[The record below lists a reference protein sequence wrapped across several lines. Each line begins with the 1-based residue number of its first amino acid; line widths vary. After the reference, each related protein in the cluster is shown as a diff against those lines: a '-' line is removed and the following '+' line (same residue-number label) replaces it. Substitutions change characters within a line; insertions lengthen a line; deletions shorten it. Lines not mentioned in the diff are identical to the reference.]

1 MRRVRVWDLWRFE
14 SIVAVK
20 PRKRLRWS
28 TNVPEKNWC
37 PTQLSPKSRQ
47 KKGFSFK
54 EEEKESDWGKVREV
68 PVGEN
73 ESRDGGCGGGGV
85 DGYRRRWE
93 GESSDYW
100 KRRSLRWEGELDPFH
115 ILLLPPL
122 CLLDEGRRQ
131 NRLKKKTVFWVL
143 GLGFRSGERSW
154 LYKRTQKLFQ
164 NVKPVMSPP
173 TDRTYAVRFQ
183 IN

>member
-1 MRRVRVWDLWRFE
+1 MRLCPLLKQNSTMRKIRVWDLWRFE

-47 KKGFSFK
+47 KKRVLVSKRKRRNQIG
-54 EEEKESDWGKVREV
+54 GKVREV

-85 DGYRRRWE
+85 DGYRTRWE

-100 KRRSLRWEGELDPFH
+100 KRRSLRWERELDPFH
-115 ILLLPPL
+115 LLLLLPL
-122 CLLDEGRRQ
+122 CLWDEGRRQ
-131 NRLKKKTVFWVL
+131 NRFKKKQSF
-143 GLGFRSGERSW
+143 GS
-154 LYKRTQKLFQ
+154 
-164 NVKPVMSPP
+164 
-173 TDRTYAVRFQ
+173 
-183 IN
+183 